1 MLAEKRAC
9 GHLLSRE
16 LDSKRGP
23 RCQACEAPRPC
34 ERRSWPDHT
43 GSPVQLCR
51 RCPRPPP
58 CGARALVWLPVCHSL
73 AAGFPVSEP
82 GETPRLYCRAWQV
95 TQGHVPLAVHLGPPR
110 KVSPG
115 PGSGTGLP
123 LDGAGRGGHER
134 LDRTQGDREV
144 PLAARDP
151 QLLESL
157 WSPPLGRPGRS
168 LRLPVTRR
176 ERSCHLLLRLGD
188 AKSGI
193 WHWAS
198 CPPASCRSPAGA
210 SSPDAGLDLL
220 GDSQPSPP
228 RRPRPLSPGTWFPH
242 CCDCEW
248 QRGDTAPSLSPRPPG
263 LSSP

>member
-1 MLAEKRAC
+1 MGHQQDGAKSRLGQEAGGAEGQRGLPPIPPTQPRPDPGCSVRSRAERQTPASAFQRPPRSHWLWGQVAMLAEKRAC

-23 RCQACEAPRPC
+23 RCQPCEAPRPC
-34 ERRSWPDHT
+34 ERRSWNDHT

-58 CGARALVWLPVCHSL
+58 CGARALVWLPVHHSL

-134 LDRTQGDREV
+134 LDRTQGDREA

-176 ERSCHLLLRLGD
+176 ERSCHFQD
-188 AKSGI
+188 
-193 WHWAS
+193 
-198 CPPASCRSPAGA
+198 
-210 SSPDAGLDLL
+210 
-220 GDSQPSPP
+220 
-228 RRPRPLSPGTWFPH
+228 
-242 CCDCEW
+242 
-248 QRGDTAPSLSPRPPG
+248 
-263 LSSP
+263 